1 MDSNKMGNNGLASFG
16 AKYWQLW
23 GRMDGHPLGNIGL
36 ALFGKKWTGTWWGR
50 MDWHQLQH
58 NRLARPVKGLNS

>member
-23 GRMDGHPLGNIGL
+23 GRMDEHQLGNIGL
-36 ALFGKKWTGTWWGR
+36 ALFGKELTGSRWGR
-50 MDWHQLQH
+50 MDWHLVGK
-58 NRLARPVKGLNS
+58 NGLAPVVA